1 MHQQSVDYIEHKAK
15 VTALSEKEGTV
26 TVAVEH
32 GDECGGCPAARLCGI
47 GDSKKEL
54 LTIKDPRPGRFQIGE
69 RVKIRGRESLHKRAI
84 MLCTVI
90 PCLLLIVVMTAV
102 FLATLSQGLAALWGI
117 GTMILFFLL
126 LYLGRNKIAHE
137 FTFTIEKL

>member
-15 VTALSEKEGTV
+15 VTAFSEKEGTV

-47 GDSKKEL
+47 ADAGKDL

-69 RVKIRGRESLHKRAI
+69 RVRIRGRESLHRRAI
-84 MLCTVI
+84 MVCTVI
-90 PCLLLIVVMTAV
+90 PCVLLIAVMTAV
-102 FLATLSQGLAALWGI
+102 YVATMSQGRAALWGI
-117 GTMILFFLL
+117 GTMILFFLM
-126 LYLGRNKIAHE
+126 LYMGRNKIAHE
-137 FTFTIEKL
+137 FTFTIERL